1 MKIIDK
7 ILDDYFTY
15 KLLYKIK
22 ENLWAYDIEII
33 MTECKIK
40 KNRYVYIEINRNG
53 RGKLAEARSIG
64 RINKSESIN
73 LLNNAKFFEN
83 IKKEVEVT
91 LEMMSKGL

>member
-1 MKIIDK
+1 
-7 ILDDYFTY
+7 
-15 KLLYKIK
+15 
-22 ENLWAYDIEII
+22 

-40 KNRYVYIEINRNG
+40 KNRYVDIEINRNG
-53 RGKLAEARSIG
+53 RGKLAKARSIG
-64 RINKSESIN
+64 RISKSESIN